1 MAKRQKATDVPAE
14 KVGTELRPASADDA
28 GSADGAAAGAQL
40 AVEILNSEL
49 RRIRDAKAPLDP
61 ETGTL
66 VALYART
73 LSGIE
78 QARSKR
84 GSRSDLSDKSTEE
97 LLEMA
102 LELPEVRDALRRQ
115 Q

>member
-1 MAKRQKATDVPAE
+1 MAKRKTATDGSTE

-28 GSADGAAAGAQL
+28 GGVDGAAAGAQL
-40 AVEILNSEL
+40 AVEIIHAEL
-49 RRIRDAKAPLDP
+49 RRLKGSSLDT
-61 ETGTL
+61 ETGQL

-78 QARSKR
+78 QARARR
-84 GSRSDLSDKSTEE
+84 GGGRGDLQDKSTEE

-102 LELPEVRDALRRQ
+102 LELPEVRDALRRKP
-115 Q
+115 